1 MSVLFPGSFDPFT
14 RGHEDIVRRALLLFG
29 RVVIAVGYNM
39 EKKSLITVEN
49 RVRLI
54 CDIFNNEPNVEVISY
69 FGLTTDLCHKLHIN
83 NVLRGV
89 RSLHDFEYE
98 STIESINKTL
108 YPDIET
114 IILLSKPGLAPISS
128 SAVREIYHHGGPLEK
143 FMSEGIELEKYI

>member
-39 EKKSLITVEN
+39 EKKSLMTVEN

-54 CDIFNNEPNVEVISY
+54 CDIFNNEPNIEVISY
-69 FGLTTDLCHKLHIN
+69 SGLTTDLCHKLHTN

-108 YPDIET
+108 HPDIET
-114 IILLSKPGLAPISS
+114 IILLSKPELAPISS
-128 SAVREIYHHGGPLEK
+128 SAVREIHHHGGPLEK